1 MEEEERELDAD
12 ELAAEVE
19 RLEASNREVRLRQR
33 YKALR
38 QEQRAL
44 NTPLTSPHSIHRR
57 SVTPARRPRSD
68 SDDAPVDREH
78 KRRMDIESKYAISS
92 PEPFAG
98 GTMADYRRFERGCEI
113 VFETRPSHYEDEKRK
128 ILFARGF
135 LRGSPADAWARLV
148 LSEKPPIVE
157 WTAFKD
163 WLRNETQPDGMR
175 RMEASRRYREASQQT
190 RQRVADYISD
200 LDGLEEDIEALPEHV
215 RKDALLM
222 GLRPEIKVKIME
234 TLSPP
239 TTRQQV
245 ADLATLMEEARNQAA
260 RAIGGERSHAD
271 GGPRP
276 YRQRAD
282 RGRPIA
288 PSRPIPMQDVA
299 RPPYAGVN
307 APLRGP
313 RGRGSGMIQC
323 YGCRQFGHKSLECT
337 QGADVGP
344 THPKA

>member
-1 MEEEERELDAD
+1 
-12 ELAAEVE
+12 
-19 RLEASNREVRLRQR
+19 
-33 YKALR
+33 
-38 QEQRAL
+38 
-44 NTPLTSPHSIHRR
+44 
-57 SVTPARRPRSD
+57 
-68 SDDAPVDREH
+68 
-78 KRRMDIESKYAISS
+78 
-92 PEPFAG
+92 
-98 GTMADYRRFERGCEI
+98 
-113 VFETRPSHYEDEKRK
+113 RK

-135 LRGSPADAWARLV
+135 LRGSPADAWGRLQA
-148 LSEKPPIVE
+148 SDKPPILE

-163 WLRNETQPDGMR
+163 WLRNETQPDGTR
-175 RMEASRRYREASQQT
+175 RLEASRRYREAVQQSG
-190 RQRVADYISD
+190 QRVADFITY
-200 LDGLEEDIEALPEHV
+200 LDSLEEDMEALPEHV

-234 TLSPP
+234 TLPPP

-245 ADLATLMEEARNQAA
+245 ADLATQIEEARNQAA

-276 YRQRAD
+276 YRQRTD

-288 PSRPIPMQDVA
+288 PSRPIPMRDVA
-299 RPPYAGVN
+299 RPPYAGAN
-307 APLRGP
+307 APPRGP

-323 YGCRQFGHKSLECT
+323 YRCRQFGHKSLECI